1 MSHRVAPR
9 PQAPPDEIGRLDAG
23 RLEGTGTA
31 LRQCHGEI
39 NATPRPEIQ
48 IEARWGLAEAR
59 HNAFDEHHG
68 FARTGKNGAVAGRKH
83 LVKGI
88 GPEAG
93 FSCAGLGFGGEQE
106 VAAGMGGSIGPIA
119 GEARIE
125 DRLGNADLAT
135 AAGASSSHSS
145 AADSYV
151 MGSSRR

>member
-48 IEARWGLAEAR
+48 IEGRWGLAEAR

-88 GPEAG
+88 GPEA
-93 FSCAGLGFGGEQE
+93 
-106 VAAGMGGSIGPIA
+106 
-119 GEARIE
+119 R
-125 DRLGNADLAT
+125 
-135 AAGASSSHSS
+135 ASAS
-145 AADSYV
+145 AA
-151 MGSSRR
+151 SRRSRQGWAAASGR